1 MLYCIEIERECEE
14 KAVIHH
20 TFFKEPTKEQVIDAA
35 KRNGFNYDDD
45 FGKLNWY
52 EVRAEPNVCEAPSSV
67 ERSVY
72 PVLCEVCKIRGGIK
86 MTVKC
91 DRKSCY
97 HCVL

>member
-1 MLYCIEIERECEE
+1 MGYM
-14 KAVIHH
+14 
-20 TFFKEPTKEQVIDAA
+20 
-35 KRNGFNYDDD
+35 GFPKHNLDLVAD
-45 FGKLNWY
+45 
-52 EVRAEPNVCEAPSSV
+52 ESEPNVCEAPSSV